1 MAKGTNQKLKL
12 VYLTKIMLDKTDD
25 EHSLTMAQIIEEL
38 AKYDISAERKSIYT
52 DLNDI
57 KDKLGIDII
66 KESVGRETYYRV
78 GQRKFELAEIKL
90 LIDAIQAS
98 KFITQNKSRELIK
111 KIKGLVSEYQASK
124 LQRQVYVQGRV
135 KTMNE
140 SIYYNVDD
148 IYNAIAENKK
158 IRFKYYKWNTDKVL
172 EPRHNNEYI
181 TVSPWALTWN
191 DANYYMV
198 AFDDYSKEC
207 KHYRVDKMKYVS
219 ITDDIREGKERF
231 ENLDIASYSK
241 INFGMYHGDVKKVKI
256 QFPNDM
262 CGIFIDRFGKE
273 VIMRPVDNDNSE
285 VIVDVAVS
293 SQFFGWIF
301 SLGNRVKVTSPE
313 DVVEQMRDAAKQFL
327 DNYRI

>member
-57 KDKLGIDII
+57 KDKIGIDII

-90 LIDAIQAS
+90 LIDAI
-98 KFITQNKSRELIK
+98 
-111 KIKGLVSEYQASK
+111 QASK

-219 ITDDIREGKERF
+219 ITDEIREGKERF

-273 VIMRPVDNDNSE
+273 VIMRSVDNDNSE

-301 SLGNRVKVTSPE
+301 SLGNSVKVTSPE